1 MTEMPKIAKRKEAPE
16 GGPKPRYSV
25 NPTAF
30 LFALI
35 GAPIVVTVFSFWT
48 IIGLF
53 ALPVGAIPY
62 LVIGTPILLWAVGR
76 IKPAFGAYALL
87 GICGNLF
94 MATCF
99 VFIVVPMVGVTEAVQ
114 IISIYAAFGMIFAP
128 LYAGTFGWLYA
139 AFHPNIRIL
148 QT

>member
-1 MTEMPKIAKRKEAPE
+1 MTEMPKITKRKEAPE
-16 GGPKPRYSV
+16 SGPKPRYSV

-35 GAPIVVTVFSFWT
+35 FAPITVTVFSFWT
-48 IIGLF
+48 VIGLF
-53 ALPVGAIPY
+53 ALPFGAIPY
-62 LVIGTPILLWAVGR
+62 LAIGTPILLWAVGR
-76 IKPAFGAYALL
+76 IKPTFAAYALL
-87 GICGNLF
+87 GVGGNAI
-94 MATCF
+94 MAVGGGVILIPT
-99 VFIVVPMVGVTEAVQ
+99 VGVNEAEA
-114 IISIYAAFGMIFAP
+114 ILLMFAGFGMIFAP

>member
-1 MTEMPKIAKRKEAPE
+1 MTEITKNKEMQEA
-16 GGPKPRYSV
+16 GSKPRYSV

-35 GAPIVVTVFSFWT
+35 GAPIVVTVCSFWT
-48 IIGLF
+48 VIGLF

-87 GICGNLF
+87 GIYGNLF
-94 MATCF
+94 MAACF
-99 VFIVVPMVGVTEAVQ
+99 VFIAVPMVGVTETVQ
-114 IISIYAAFGMIFAP
+114 IISIYVAFGMIFAP

-148 QT
+148 QV